1 MGAILMMSLLC
12 VIAIGAFIFSITP
25 KGKNGWMSMNR

>member
-25 KGKNGWMSMNR
+25 KGKKWLDEHE